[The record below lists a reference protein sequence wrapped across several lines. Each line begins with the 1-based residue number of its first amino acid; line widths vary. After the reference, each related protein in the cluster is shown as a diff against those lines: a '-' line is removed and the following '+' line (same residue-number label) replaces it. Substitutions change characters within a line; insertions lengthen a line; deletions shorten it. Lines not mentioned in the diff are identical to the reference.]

1 VVGISADSQETNDRF
16 RRSLD
21 LPFPLVGDPEGTILR
36 AYRVR
41 WPLIGL
47 AQRVTYAVGQN
58 ARILLA
64 FHSELNV
71 SAHAAKACDAVRGPA
86 S

>member
-1 VVGISADSQETNDRF
+1 VIGISGDSQETNDRF
-16 RRSLD
+16 RKSLD
-21 LPFPLVGDPEGTILR
+21 LPFPLVGDPEGKVLR

-41 WPLIGL
+41 WPLLGL

-64 FHSELNV
+64 FHSEL
-71 SAHAAKACDAVRGPA
+71 SPTAHATKACEAMTAPA
-86 S
+86 R

>member
-1 VVGISADSQETNDRF
+1 MIGISGDSQETNDRF
-16 RRSLD
+16 RKSLD

-41 WPLIGL
+41 WPFVGL
-47 AQRVTYAVGQN
+47 AQRVTYAIGQKG
-58 ARILLA
+58 RILLA
-64 FHSELNV
+64 FHSELNA
-71 SAHAAKACDAVRGPA
+71 SAHAAKACEALAA